1 MQLSNRLKAVA
12 DEVIENSRV
21 ADVGC
26 DHAYTS
32 IYLAKNERVEHIIAM
47 DVRTG
52 PLRKA
57 KENIKAYG
65 FENIIETRLSDG
77 VKELNSGDVDTIIIS
92 GMGGSLV
99 CKILTEGKD
108 VLEKVNHLVLQ
119 PQTEIP
125 EVRRYLHQIGFSI
138 NKEIMLIEDG
148 KYYTVL
154 VAEKGK
160 QEEFSLVEYTFGKY
174 LLEHHDETLK
184 KFLSKEIDKK
194 KNIRNNLEQYREK
207 NEQRI
212 IELEE
217 EIALIDCA
225 WNDYYKE

>member
-32 IYLAKNERVEHIIAM
+32 IYLAKNEKVKHIIAM

-52 PLRKA
+52 PLKKA
-57 KENIKAYG
+57 KENIKVYG

-108 VLEKVNHLVLQ
+108 VLEKVERLVLQ

-138 NKEIMLIEDG
+138 YKEIMLIEDG

-154 VAEKGK
+154 AAKKEK
-160 QEEFSLVEYTFGKY
+160 QEQFSEVEYAFGKY

-184 KFLSKEIDKK
+184 KYLSKEIDKK
-194 KNIRNNLEQYREK
+194 KNIQNNLEQYREK

-217 EIALIDCA
+217 EIALIDRA

>member
-12 DEVIENSRV
+12 DEVVKGSSV

-32 IYLAKNERVEHIIAM
+32 IYLAKNQKVKHIIAM

-52 PLRKA
+52 PLQKA
-57 KENIKAYG
+57 KENILSSG
-65 FENIIETRLSDG
+65 LEDVIETRLSDG
-77 VKELNSGDVDTIIIS
+77 VKVLNAGDVDTIIIS

-99 CKILTEGKD
+99 CKILSDGED
-108 VLEKVNHLVLQ
+108 VLTQVKHLVLQ

-138 NKEIMLIEDG
+138 KKEIMLIEDG

-154 VAEKGK
+154 SACK
-160 QEEFSLVEYTFGKY
+160 QEQETFSEIEYQFGKY
-174 LLEHHDETLK
+174 LLESRDETLK
-184 KFLSKEIDKK
+184 KFLQKEGNKLRGIV
-194 KNIRNNLEQYREK
+194 NNLEQYREK
-207 NEQRI
+207 NETRI
-212 IELEE
+212 KELEQK
-217 EIALIDCA
+217 IAWIDQA
-225 WNDYYKE
+225 WNHYYKE